1 MEDFLADLGPK
12 FGTMIFFLAAFL
24 AVIAAVL
31 LLAER
36 SPKSIRERVQI
47 AVFAGPALLLLA
59 LFLVYP
65 ALRTGWLSLLDKQGE
80 AFVGL
85 ANYAW
90 IFQDPQSFI
99 TIRNTLIWVVLTP
112 LLSTGIGLLYAIL
125 IDRSRFESVAKSLL
139 FMPVSIS
146 FVGAGIIWKFVYAQR
161 PETAEQIGLFNQ
173 VLIWFGG
180 EPRNFLNNAPVNTL
194 FLIVVMIWIQAG
206 FAMVLLSAAIKA
218 IPADIVEAARLDGV
232 NAWQM
237 FRSVT
242 IPSIR
247 PTLVV
252 VLTTITIGVLKVFDI
267 VRTMTG
273 GQFDTSVVA
282 NAMYDQ
288 SFRFGEPG
296 RGGALAVLIFVLVI
310 PVVVYNI
317 RQLERGQERAMTTNT
332 VITPAPAGRGRPQA
346 GEEALA
352 GVGGEEVADVAD
364 RLGRR
369 RAHRGRLDAADVRA
383 VRLVVPARGRRSRPP
398 AGGRSSA
405 TRS

>member
-12 FGTMIFFLAAFL
+12 LGTMTFFLAAFL
-24 AVIAAVL
+24 AVIAGVL
-31 LLAER
+31 LIAER

-47 AVFAGPALLLLA
+47 AVFAGPALVLLA
-59 LFLVYP
+59 IFLVYP
-65 ALRTGWLSLLDKQGE
+65 ALRTAWLSLLDKQGE

-85 ANYAW
+85 TNYVW
-90 IFQDPQSFI
+90 IFNDPQSFI

-161 PETAEQIGLFNQ
+161 PETAEQIGLLNQ
-173 VLIWFGG
+173 VLIWLGG

-317 RQLERGQERAMTTNT
+317 RQLN
-332 VITPAPAGRGRPQA
+332 
-346 GEEALA
+346 EA
-352 GVGGEEVADVAD
+352 
-364 RLGRR
+364 RS
-369 RAHRGRLDAADVRA
+369 VR
-383 VRLVVPARGRRSRPP
+383 
-398 AGGRSSA
+398 
-405 TRS
+405 

>member
-12 FGTMIFFLAAFL
+12 LGTMTFFLAAFL
-24 AVIAAVL
+24 AVVAAVL
-31 LLAER
+31 LLAEK
-36 SPKSIRERVQI
+36 SPKSIREKVQI
-47 AVFAGPALLLLA
+47 GVFAGPALLLLGI
-59 LFLVYP
+59 FLVYP
-65 ALRTGWLSLLDKQGE
+65 ALRTAWLSLLDKQGE

-85 ANYAW
+85 SNYVW
-90 IFQDPQSFI
+90 IFNDPQSFI

-112 LLSTGIGLLYAIL
+112 LLSTGIGLIYAIL

-161 PETAEQIGLFNQ
+161 PENVDQIGLANQ

-180 EPRNFLNNAPVNTL
+180 EPRNFLNNAPMNTF

-273 GQFDTSVVA
+273 GQFETSVVA

-317 RQLERGQERAMTTNT
+317 RQLNQSRS
-332 VITPAPAGRGRPQA
+332 
-346 GEEALA
+346 
-352 GVGGEEVADVAD
+352 
-364 RLGRR
+364 
-369 RAHRGRLDAADVRA
+369 VR
-383 VRLVVPARGRRSRPP
+383 
-398 AGGRSSA
+398 
-405 TRS
+405 

>member
-12 FGTMIFFLAAFL
+12 LGTMTFFLAAFL
-24 AVIAAVL
+24 AVVAAVL
-31 LLAER
+31 LLAEK
-36 SPKSIRERVQI
+36 SPKSIREKVQI
-47 AVFAGPALLLLA
+47 GVFAGPALLLLGI
-59 LFLVYP
+59 FLVYP
-65 ALRTGWLSLLDKQGE
+65 ALRTAWLSLLDKQGE

-85 ANYAW
+85 SNYVW
-90 IFQDPQSFI
+90 IFNDPQSFI

-112 LLSTGIGLLYAIL
+112 LLSTGIGLIYAIL

-161 PETAEQIGLFNQ
+161 PENVDQIGLANQ

-180 EPRNFLNNAPVNTL
+180 EPRNFLNNAPMNTF

-317 RQLERGQERAMTTNT
+317 RQLNQSRS
-332 VITPAPAGRGRPQA
+332 
-346 GEEALA
+346 
-352 GVGGEEVADVAD
+352 
-364 RLGRR
+364 
-369 RAHRGRLDAADVRA
+369 VR
-383 VRLVVPARGRRSRPP
+383 
-398 AGGRSSA
+398 
-405 TRS
+405 

>member
-1 MEDFLADLGPK
+1 MEDFLADLAPK

-59 LFLVYP
+59 IFLVYP

-80 AFVGL
+80 SFIGL

-90 IFQDPQSFI
+90 IFSDPQSFI

-112 LLSTGIGLLYAIL
+112 LLSTAIGLLYAIL

-173 VLIWFGG
+173 VLLWVGG

-194 FLIVVMIWIQAG
+194 FLILVMIWIQAG

-310 PVVVYNI
+310 PVVIYNI
-317 RQLERGQERAMTTNT
+317 RQLN
-332 VITPAPAGRGRPQA
+332 
-346 GEEALA
+346 EA
-352 GVGGEEVADVAD
+352 
-364 RLGRR
+364 RS
-369 RAHRGRLDAADVRA
+369 VR
-383 VRLVVPARGRRSRPP
+383 
-398 AGGRSSA
+398 
-405 TRS
+405 

>member
-12 FGTMIFFLAAFL
+12 FGTMTFFLAAFL

-36 SPKSIRERVQI
+36 SPKSVREKVQI
-47 AVFAGPALLLLA
+47 GVFAGPALLLLG

-65 ALRTGWLSLLDKQGE
+65 AVRTAWLSLLDKQGE

-85 ANYAW
+85 TNYIW
-90 IFQDPQSFI
+90 VFQDPNSFI

-112 LLSTGIGLLYAIL
+112 LLSTGIGLIYAIL

-161 PETAEQIGLFNQ
+161 PETAEQIGLANQ
-173 VLIWFGG
+173 VLIWLGS

-273 GQFDTSVVA
+273 GQFQTSVVA
-282 NAMYDQ
+282 NEMYDQ

-296 RGGALAVLIFVLVI
+296 RGGALAVLIFVLVV

-317 RQLERGQERAMTTNT
+317 RQLN
-332 VITPAPAGRGRPQA
+332 QA
-346 GEEALA
+346 
-352 GVGGEEVADVAD
+352 
-364 RLGRR
+364 RS
-369 RAHRGRLDAADVRA
+369 VR
-383 VRLVVPARGRRSRPP
+383 
-398 AGGRSSA
+398 
-405 TRS
+405 